1 MKNIAKTASRQFSV
15 LNNAANKGTRSN
27 APDHRKNRP
36 FCLKPPF
43 RVCHST
49 VFMSSFHRFHT
60 LIPPLSYPHSTL
72 FIINSLANFPSFHP
86 FHALPSSILL
96 CSNTQHPD
104 SQRLP
109 KIQCKPLIS
118 RVFAHETAFPH
129 SHANLRALEMSFF
142 ITTGII
148 CCCFVLSQ
156 SQNIA
161 SPYSILEGI
170 ILHIDKFYVIL
181 Q

>member
-1 MKNIAKTASRQFSV
+1 MKNIAKTAPRQFSV
-15 LNNAANKGTRSN
+15 LNNASNKGTRSN
-27 APDHRKNRP
+27 APNHRKNRP
-36 FCLKPPF
+36 FCLKPSF
-43 RVCHST
+43 RACHST

-60 LIPPLSYPHSTL
+60 LIPPLSHPHSTL
-72 FIINSLANFPSFHP
+72 FIANSLANFPSFHP
-86 FHALPSSILL
+86 FHALPSPILL
-96 CSNTQHPD
+96 RSNAQPPD
-104 SQRLP
+104 SQRFP
-109 KIQCKPLIS
+109 EIQSKLLIS
-118 RVFAHETAFPH
+118 RVFVHQSAFPH

-156 SQNIA
+156 SQNFA
-161 SPYSILEGI
+161 PPYSILMGI

>member
-15 LNNAANKGTRSN
+15 LNNTSNKQRRYN
-27 APDHRKNRP
+27 APNHRKNRP
-36 FCLKPPF
+36 FHLKQSF
-43 RVCHST
+43 QACHST

-60 LIPPLSYPHSTL
+60 LIPPLSHPHSAL
-72 FIINSLANFPSFHP
+72 FTSFRIIFTPPSGAGGLP
-86 FHALPSSILL
+86 FHAQLS
-96 CSNTQHPD
+96 D
-104 SQRLP
+104 SQRFS
-109 KIQCKPLIS
+109 KIQSKLLIS
-118 RVFAHETAFPH
+118 RVFVHESAFPH

-148 CCCFVLSQ
+148 YCCFVLSQ

-161 SPYSILEGI
+161 SPYSILVGI